1 MHRRQFVAAL
11 TSGGVV
17 ASTGC
22 LGDLLEDVTTVSASP
37 AIVPESVATEVGYDY
52 RGTEESVR
60 TESVAGETV
69 EVTNYA
75 SEYVRT
81 IDLPLDPF
89 GGDGDESDGDEDE
102 NTDGVEAGVFGLLTT
117 PEVSVAGE
125 NFNPVGDMSRA
136 EIAERVQDRYGE
148 LEVGDDPVDRRSV
161 TVLDD
166 TTTVETFEGEAT
178 LREISVDA
186 VVEVARPDR
195 GGDHLVIVGV
205 YPDETGFDRGAEA
218 ERIDTLIEAIEHGD
232 GVEVNLEG
240 D

>member
-11 TSGGVV
+11 ASGGVV
-17 ASTGC
+17 ASAGC
-22 LGDLLEDVTTVSASP
+22 LGDLLEEVTTVSASP

-89 GGDGDESDGDEDE
+89 GGGEDDGEDDG

-125 NFNPVGDMSRA
+125 NFNPVGDMNRA

-148 LEVGDDPVDRRSV
+148 LEVGDDPVGRRSV
-161 TVLDD
+161 PVLGD

-178 LREISVDA
+178 IQEVTIDVVVD
-186 VVEVARPDR
+186 VARPDR
-195 GGDHLVIVGV
+195 GGDHLVVVGV
-205 YPDETGFDRGAEA
+205 YPDETGFDREAEA

-232 GVEVNLEG
+232 GVEVNLEES